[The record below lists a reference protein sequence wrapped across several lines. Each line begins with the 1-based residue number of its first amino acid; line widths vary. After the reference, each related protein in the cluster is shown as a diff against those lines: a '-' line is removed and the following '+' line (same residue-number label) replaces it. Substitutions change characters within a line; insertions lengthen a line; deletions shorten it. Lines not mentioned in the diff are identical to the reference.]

1 MNQREIIAGLLS
13 KVDNSFVIVEATG
26 AAAVVSGEFQEWEH
40 AYFVIGIPFEDVVE
54 VLKDIEE
61 HQVRIVRV
69 GSGDVCLVSID

>member
-13 KVDNSFVIVEATG
+13 TVDNSFVIVDANR

-40 AYFVIGIPFEDVVE
+40 AFFVIGIPFEQVVE
-54 VLKDIEE
+54 VFKDIED
-61 HQVRIVRV
+61 HHACVVRV